1 MTNLTDKINGKII
14 SVYES
19 RRHNAF
25 NARDA
30 RVASLYARHP
40 ALKEFDMKLRSA
52 GIARLCST
60 FNSEGDDSAGF
71 DLVASERQAFMR
83 EHGIEDGYDEP
94 VFFCRACKDTG
105 RIRDKWCFCRRQI
118 LQDIL
123 PAYFPDS
130 MSSDHTF
137 AEFNLNL
144 YDSVPSNRLHA
155 LSARDVMA
163 KNLQAAQ
170 FYTSNFFQLKDRQLF
185 FSGDPGTG
193 KTFLMQCI
201 GHRLME
207 EGVAVIYIT
216 APNLFD
222 LLTRYRRLQHS
233 FRPDPDQLEKA
244 TMLYNALMTWDLL
257 LIDDLGTEMATQETF
272 AQLLGLLDTRHNRQ
286 LATIIA
292 SNLKVPDFAKQY
304 DSRIASRLM
313 GNFLIYSFPPGD
325 LRLRHLKADV

>member
-1 MTNLTDKINGKII
+1 MANLTDKINGEII
-14 SVYES
+14 RVYER

-25 NARDA
+25 AARDA
-30 RVASLYARHP
+30 RVASLYAGYPELEDYDR
-40 ALKEFDMKLRSA
+40 KLRSA
-52 GIARLCST
+52 GLARLMSAMEAT
-60 FNSEGDDSAGF
+60 GGDEGAF
-71 DLVASERQAFMR
+71 DRIASERQTFLSER
-83 EHGIEDGYDEP
+83 GIEDGYDKP
-94 VFFCRACKDTG
+94 VFYCRACEDTG
-105 RIRDKWCFCRRQI
+105 RIQNKWCFCRRQI

-130 MSSDHTF
+130 MSPDHTF

-144 YDSVPSNRLHA
+144 YDSASSDRNHA
-155 LSARDVMA
+155 SSAREIMA

-170 FYTSNFFQLKDRQLF
+170 FYTSNFFQLQDRQLF

-193 KTFLMQCI
+193 KTCLMQCI

-207 EGVAVIYIT
+207 EGVAVIYIS

-222 LLTRYRRLQHS
+222 LITRYKRLQQS
-233 FRPDPDQLEKA
+233 FRPDPDQLEEA
-244 TMLYNALMTWDLL
+244 TMLNNAFLTWDLL
-257 LIDDLGTEMATQETF
+257 LIDDLGTELATQETF

-325 LRLRHLKADV
+325 LRLRHLKEGG

>member
-1 MTNLTDKINGKII
+1 MANLTDKINNQIVG
-14 SVYES
+14 VYES
-19 RRHNAF
+19 RRHRAF
-25 NARDA
+25 SARDA
-30 RVASLYARHP
+30 RIASLYERYP
-40 ALKEFDMKLRSA
+40 TLEDFDTKLRSA
-52 GIARLCST
+52 GIARLRSACGIET
-60 FNSEGDDSAGF
+60 DDSVTF
-71 DLVASERQAFMR
+71 DRIASERCAFMR
-83 EHGIEDGYDEP
+83 EHGIEEGYDKP

-130 MSSDHTF
+130 MSSEHTF
-137 AEFNLNL
+137 AAFNLNL
-144 YDSVPSNRLHA
+144 YDGTPSDRLNA

-170 FYTSNFFQLKDRQLF
+170 FYTANFFQLKDRQLF

-222 LLTRYRRLQHS
+222 LITRYKRLQQS
-233 FRPDPDQLEKA
+233 FRPDPDQQEEA
-244 TMLYNALMTWDLL
+244 TMLYHALMTWDLL
-257 LIDDLGTEMATQETF
+257 LIDDLGTEMATPETF
-272 AQLLGLLDTRHNRQ
+272 AQLLGLLDARHNRQ

-304 DSRIASRLM
+304 DSRIASRLK
-313 GNFLIYSFPPGD
+313 GNFLIYAFPSGD
-325 LRLRHLKADV
+325 LRLRGLNANC